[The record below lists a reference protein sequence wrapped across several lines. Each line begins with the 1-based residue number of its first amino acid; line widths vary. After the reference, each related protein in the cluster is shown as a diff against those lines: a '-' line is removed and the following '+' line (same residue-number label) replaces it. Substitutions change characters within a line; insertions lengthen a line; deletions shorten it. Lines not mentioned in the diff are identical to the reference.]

1 MYRTLGTTWLIKP
14 DGSEKEN
21 HGSHVSLVHVV
32 VVCWRDGG
40 YGVLWCEGGM
50 GGGRLGVWLYERL
63 LKCHLAQARGVKW
76 SQHHGHY
83 PHRAWWGVGWRVCKT
98 GVCVCVFH
106 ERAHVRA
113 RASPVCGKGCHH
125 PHHFALRWQVT
136 GDKRCWP
143 LLPSSLTSF
152 EAQKHRKSHCG
163 LHSSL
168 TNHFGHL
175 PSSLP
180 TCMHSTLLCASVNL
194 VKILPNLKSE
204 IIFAPLAVL

>member
-1 MYRTLGTTWLIKP
+1 MAIIPTDR
-14 DGSEKEN
+14 S
-21 HGSHVSLVHVV
+21 
-32 VVCWRDGG
+32 
-40 YGVLWCEGGM
+40 
-50 GGGRLGVWLYERL
+50 
-63 LKCHLAQARGVKW
+63 
-76 SQHHGHY
+76 
-83 PHRAWWGVGWRVCKT
+83 WWGGGWRVCKT
-98 GVCVCVFH
+98 GVCVCVFY

-168 TNHFGHL
+168 TNRFGHL

-180 TCMHSTLLCASVNL
+180 ACMHSTLLCASVNL

-204 IIFAPLAVL
+204 IIFAPLAVCSSQTNIPLKHCMEELLPLPDIVMNIVWSGLHLTKNLII